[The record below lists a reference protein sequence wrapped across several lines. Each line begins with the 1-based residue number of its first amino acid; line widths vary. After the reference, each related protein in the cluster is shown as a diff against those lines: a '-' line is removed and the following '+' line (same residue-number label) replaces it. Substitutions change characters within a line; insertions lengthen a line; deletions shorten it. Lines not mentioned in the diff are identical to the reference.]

1 MDIGSSTPPQQLMP
15 VKECFSINDVRTL
28 VAKQLRVDIE
38 FVTSETHFTNDLGA
52 DSLDRVELMLAIEDQ
67 FAGVEITDDDVEQI
81 QVVGDLLRHL
91 NIKLRRQPSRPRE
104 QL

>member
-1 MDIGSSTPPQQLMP
+1 MRRTSRTISAPIY
-15 VKECFSINDVRTL
+15 SIAL
-28 VAKQLRVDIE
+28 Q
-38 FVTSETHFTNDLGA
+38 
-52 DSLDRVELMLAIEDQ
+52 LMLAIEDQ

>member
-1 MDIGSSTPPQQLMP
+1 MDIGSSTQLHRLLP

-52 DSLDRVELMLAIEDQ
+52 DLLDRVELMLAIEDQ
-67 FAGVEITDDDVEQI
+67 FSGVEITDDDVEQI
-81 QVVGDLLRHL
+81 QVVGDLIRQRAHST
-91 NIKLRRQPSRPRE
+91 KL
-104 QL
+104 L